1 MNTSHQS
8 LALYRQLLRASQ
20 RFTNYNFREYSL
32 RRVRDDFRSS
42 RQLAPADARRAYD
55 YGVKELE
62 SLRRQVLVSELYPQT
77 EKHAME

>member
-1 MNTSHQS
+1 MNTSRQS

-42 RQLAPADARRAYD
+42 SQLAPADARRAYD